1 MSIPTNASPRL
12 RAVTCSSP
20 VGLHRMAYYE
30 WGDPANRD
38 IILCVHGLTRT
49 GRDFD
54 ALARALSSKYRVICP
69 DVVGRGLSDRLNN
82 PLFYAVPQ
90 YVSDMVTLIGQLQP
104 ERLQWVGTSMGGLI
118 GMAYAG
124 ALAQAQ
130 ASQALPTPAQEMHSL
145 PDTCLRLDRIVL
157 NDVGPH
163 LEPASLERIGQYV
176 GDAIRFNSFE
186 EAVAYVKLTA
196 ASFGPH
202 TEEQWQHLTRF
213 TYIPHGDHWVKHYDL
228 GLATPFKAMD
238 AATAAQGEQYLWHAY
253 ASIQAP
259 ILIVRGQDSDLLSTA
274 TLERMLASN
283 TRSRVVQFAG
293 VGHAPTFMSA
303 DQIAAVE
310 GFLNANPT

>member
-12 RAVTCSSP
+12 HAVTCSSP

-130 ASQALPTPAQEMHSL
+130 ASHALPTPAQEKHPL

-163 LEPASLERIGQYV
+163 LEPASLDRIGQYV

-293 VGHAPTFMSA
+293 VGHAPTLMAA
-303 DQIAAVE
+303 DQIAAIE